1 MLCDYFKSR
10 PQLEAEI
17 VILRHQ
23 LNLLQRRAP
32 RRPHLRWVDR
42 ALFIWLYR
50 RCPRVL
56 RAITIVRPETVLR
69 WHRMGF
75 AAYWRWKSRSPGGRP
90 RIAQEV
96 RELIRRMS
104 LENPLWGAT
113 KIHGELLK
121 LGIEIAQSTVSIY
134 MVPRSDRPLQ
144 TWRTFLSNHMEGIAS
159 IDLFVVPTIAFQRL
173 FAFLVLGHERRRLLW
188 FAVTR
193 NPTADWL
200 ARQITEAFPWDGA
213 PKYLIR
219 DNDRVFGAVF
229 KAHVRAMGIR
239 DRPTSFRSP
248 WQNGYVERLIGSIRR
263 ECTDHLLV
271 FNAEHLRRILA
282 KYATYYNEVRTH
294 VSLGK
299 DAPCRRPRRTVR
311 RHCRVSGP
319 WRTTPSLCSNLVFG
333 SDTNMTRSH
342 GRALRGKRLV
352 AKVPQGR
359 WRTLTFLAALR
370 HDRVDAPCVID
381 GPINGEAFLAYVEQV
396 LVPTLKPGDVV
407 IIDNLGSHKGKAVR
421 RAIRTAGAKLFFLP
435 AYSPDLN
442 PIEQFFAKLK
452 TLLRKAAER
461 TVEATWKRIATLL
474 NSFTPAECANYF
486 TNAGYAS
493 R

>member
-1 MLCDYFKSR
+1 MIAIGILFVRMLCDYLKPR

-32 RRPHLRWVDR
+32 RRPYLRWVDR

-56 RAITIVRPETVLR
+56 RAITIIRPETVLR

-121 LGIEIAQSTVSIY
+121 LGIAVAQSTVSIY

-144 TWRTFLSNHMEGIAS
+144 TWRTFLGNHMEGIAS

-248 WQNGYVERLIGSIRR
+248 WQNGCVERLIGSIRR

-299 DAPCRRPRRTVR
+299 DAPCRRPVER
-311 RHCRVSGP
+311 
-319 WRTTPSLCSNLVFG
+319 FG
-333 SDTNMTRSH
+333 DI
-342 GRALRGKRLV
+342 V
-352 AKVPQGR
+352 AHP
-359 WRTLTFLAALR
+359 
-370 HDRVDAPCVID
+370 
-381 GPINGEAFLAYVEQV
+381 V
-396 LVPTLKPGDVV
+396 LGGL
-407 IIDNLGSHKGKAVR
+407 HHRYA
-421 RAIRTAGAKLFFLP
+421 
-435 AYSPDLN
+435 
-442 PIEQFFAKLK
+442 
-452 TLLRKAAER
+452 
-461 TVEATWKRIATLL
+461 RI
-474 NSFTPAECANYF
+474 
-486 TNAGYAS
+486 
-493 R
+493 